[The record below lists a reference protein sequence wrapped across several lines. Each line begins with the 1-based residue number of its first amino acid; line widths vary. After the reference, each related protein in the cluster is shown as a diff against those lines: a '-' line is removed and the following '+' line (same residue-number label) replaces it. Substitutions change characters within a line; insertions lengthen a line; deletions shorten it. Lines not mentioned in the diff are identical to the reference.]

1 VPDTDSLIGQTLS
14 HYRILEKLG
23 GGGMGVVYKA
33 EDTRLGRFVA
43 LKFLPDDMARDAQ
56 ALERFRREARAAS
69 ALNHPNICMIH
80 DIGEENG
87 RAFIAMEY
95 LDGRTLKHVIT
106 GRPVDLERLLEIAI
120 EVADALDAAHA
131 KGIVHRDIKPANIFV
146 TERGHAKILD
156 FGLAKVRLAAA
167 AGDDATMATNAAA
180 VEKQEHLTS
189 PGAAVGTVA
198 YMSPEQARGRELDT
212 RSDLFSFGVVLYEM
226 ATGSL
231 PFRGDSSAVIFDA
244 ILNRTPVAPVRL
256 NPDLPAKLE
265 DVINKALEK
274 DRDLRYQSASDVR
287 ADLKRLR
294 RDTDSGRIS
303 SSSTSVGRA
312 AENLAPAPSRDSSTA
327 IRVAPSSAAANTLLA
342 NKKYIF
348 AAAGALFIAV
358 AFVAYHFGV
367 GARVS
372 TEPARIAQVSQW
384 DKPMGFPRLS
394 PDGHTLAFS
403 SPVAG
408 VSQIFVM
415 LTSGGEPLQ
424 LTKDEGDKFADSFSP
439 SGTEIYYHRSLGR
452 DEGWAVPTLGGNPS
466 RVVSGVSLAPAPD
479 GSAIFYSRT
488 GSRAIFRAGK
498 SGLGEEQV
506 YSFDATAFPIARILP
521 FPAGNHLLV
530 LTSDPVASLGA
541 FHAYDVDL
549 SRKTAVDLAGVAG
562 DPYEA
567 VWGEPGKSLM
577 FSRTLSGLTNIWKY
591 NLQDKA
597 FTQVSF
603 GTGPDS
609 WPMPDSSGKGIYF
622 VSGKSSGFL
631 TAYNLRSRQ
640 STDIASENATQ
651 PAFSRDGKRVMYI
664 TFPARDRTEL
674 WTSNIDGSNKVKL
687 ATAESLSTTTWAP
700 DDAHLAFI
708 EEQRGSASKLFM
720 AAADG
725 SGLHQIPWAGGSV
738 QNVMWSPD
746 QKTIYLDTFEPG
758 VAGLTIWRANLDGSG
773 PEKLTTDCGDAFDVA
788 PGGQYLFTATTSG
801 EKIGIYEFSL
811 AEKKCVLLVP
821 GVVTFGI
828 NSAVDGKSFLY
839 AVPSQHEVAIFRQ
852 SWHDG
857 KLLGPTQV
865 ALKLPFAFPLI
876 SGGNAYDFSRDLSTV
891 VYARPGGHADLYLLS
906 QK

>member
-1 VPDTDSLIGQTLS
+1 VPDTDSLIGLTIS

-95 LDGRTLKHVIT
+95 LDGRTLKHLIT
-106 GRPVDLERLLEIAI
+106 GRPVELERLLEIAI

-167 AGDDATMATNAAA
+167 AGEDATLATNAAA
-180 VEKQEHLTS
+180 AVKEEHLTS

-198 YMSPEQARGRELDT
+198 YMSPEQARGRELDA

-226 ATGSL
+226 ATGAL

-265 DVINKALEK
+265 DIINKALEK

-294 RDTDSGRIS
+294 RDTDSGRHP
-303 SSSTSVGRA
+303 STSSAGRA
-312 AENLAPAPSRDSSTA
+312 VEQIAPETARDSSTA
-327 IRVAPSSAAANTLLA
+327 IRVAPSSATENKLLA

-348 AAAGALFIAV
+348 AAAGALLIIV
-358 AFVAYHFGV
+358 ALAAYHFGV

-372 TEPARIAQVSQW
+372 TEPAKISQISHW
-384 DKPMGFPRLS
+384 DRPMDSARLS
-394 PDGHTLAFS
+394 PDGHAVAFT

-408 VSQIFVM
+408 VSQVFVM

-424 LTKDEGDKFADSFSP
+424 LTTDEGDKFVDGFSP
-439 SGTEIYYHRSLGR
+439 AGNEIYYGRSLGR
-452 DEGWAVPTLGGNPS
+452 DEGWAVPTLGGNPT
-466 RVVSGVSLAPAPD
+466 RLVSGLILAPSPD
-479 GSAIFYSRT
+479 GSAIFYSKV
-488 GSRAIFRAGK
+488 GNRAIFRAGK

-506 YSFDATAFPIARILP
+506 YTFDANSLPVSRILP
-521 FPAGNHLLV
+521 FSTGNHLLV
-530 LTSDPVASLGA
+530 LTSDPVSSLQA
-541 FHAYDVDL
+541 FHAYNVDL
-549 SRKTAVDLAGVAG
+549 SNKTAVEFG
-562 DPYEA
+562 DAVGNPQEA
-567 VWGEPGKSLM
+567 VWGEAGKTLL
-577 FSRTLSGLTNIWKY
+577 FSRTLNGLTNIWKY

-597 FTQVSF
+597 FTQISF

-609 WPMPDSSGKGIYF
+609 WPMPDPAGRGIYF

-631 TAYNLRSRQ
+631 TAYNVRSKQ

-651 PAFSRDGKRVMYI
+651 PAFSRDGKRVMYL
-664 TFPARDRTEL
+664 TLPAKDRVEL
-674 WTSNIDGSNKVKL
+674 WASNIDGSNKVKL
-687 ATAESLSTTTWAP
+687 ASSGSLDTATWAP
-700 DDAHLAFI
+700 DNFHLAFI
-708 EEQRGSASKLFM
+708 EEKTGSTTTVYVV
-720 AAADG
+720 AAD
-725 SGLHQIPWAGGSV
+725 SSDLHQIPWAAGTV
-738 QNVMWSPD
+738 QNVLWSDD
-746 QKTIYLDTFEPG
+746 QKTIYLNSFEKG
-758 VAGLTIWRANLDGSG
+758 VTGLTLWRANADGSS
-773 PEKLTTDCGDAFDVA
+773 PEKLTNDCGDAFDVA
-788 PGGQYLFTATTSG
+788 PGGQYLLTETSTG

-811 AEKKCVLLVP
+811 AEKKCTLLLP

-828 NSAVDGKSFLY
+828 NSAADGKSFLY
-839 AVPSQHEVAIFRQ
+839 AVPSQHEVTIYRQ
-852 SWHDG
+852 PWHDG
-857 KLLGPTQV
+857 NLLGPTQV